1 MRPLAAA
8 AVVIVAL
15 LHIGFLLLEMIYWQQ
30 PLGLRVFSMTP
41 EEAASSAI
49 LAANQGLYNGFLA
62 AGLLWGMVAKKR
74 DVQIFFLLC
83 VIVAGLFGGYTAK
96 PTIYLTQ
103 ALPGAIAMALVLISR
118 RSGSAALGN

>member
-1 MRPLAAA
+1 MRLLAAA

-15 LHIGFLLLEMIYWQQ
+15 LHVGFLLLEMVYWQT
-30 PLGLRVFSMTP
+30 PLGLRIFSMTP
-41 EEAASSAI
+41 DEAASSAV

-62 AGLLWGMVAKKR
+62 AGLLWRLFMGKR

-103 ALPGAIAMALVLISR
+103 ALPGAAALALVMSMR
-118 RSGSAALGN
+118 KA

>member
-15 LHIGFLLLEMIYWQQ
+15 LHIGFLLLEMVYWQQ

-41 EEAASSAI
+41 EEAASSAV
-49 LAANQGLYNGFLA
+49 LAANQGLYNGFLV
-62 AGLLWGMVAKKR
+62 AGLLWGLVAKKR

-103 ALPGAIAMALVLISR
+103 ALPGAIALALVLISR